1 MELGE
6 GLKPEG
12 SSLLRCT
19 RRQTA
24 RERILEAIDGSQT
37 MRRPGVSAEVS
48 DFLVH
53 RLREWT
59 ANMCDIQSDCFEVCG
74 IGWSC
79 WSSYTFYFLFQLL
92 KWGVGWDPQPKTH
105 TLQISV
111 HNSSVKYEQK
121 KRFSNCSH
129 CSWAEESTKWEYTGC
144 HFSPIFCRIQ
154 ISVGPEKLL
163 NIILQLNQRCF
174 LPRAWQ

>member
-1 MELGE
+1 MKQAEIEYQGCALMELGE

-53 RLREWT
+53 RLRE
-59 ANMCDIQSDCFEVCG
+59 
-74 IGWSC
+74 
-79 WSSYTFYFLFQLL
+79 
-92 KWGVGWDPQPKTH
+92 
-105 TLQISV
+105 
-111 HNSSVKYEQK
+111 
-121 KRFSNCSH
+121 
-129 CSWAEESTKWEYTGC
+129 
-144 HFSPIFCRIQ
+144 
-154 ISVGPEKLL
+154 
-163 NIILQLNQRCF
+163 
-174 LPRAWQ
+174 